1 MEAPPLSDAQKAY
14 IDMHWEIDLKELVRA
29 VFSNPGLTLRTPEAK
44 AVRQYLSSTGKKAIE
59 PVNTEL
65 ELSEDQKTYVKN
77 NIESSTGPI
86 EMARTLF
93 TNPKLGVN
101 SRETQAVTAFCRE
114 IDPTYRKNDEL
125 VENME
130 YEPPKSTTVLMGMVN
145 LYAINPRQDG
155 KAMLDSSKLTVKD
168 TKGLQSLIAHMRTPL
183 FRVEANK
190 YIKRIDREVFESQ
203 FIANCWGK
211 TDLSAEHVLQYIQLC
226 GLTVKH
232 NQLDRMAQKLDD
244 RIEPALDDPTQRLNM
259 AEVETLNAMREKIV
273 ATMKHITTLIKTL
286 TGERAKIASDRAA
299 SSASMHQLVEA
310 WKNEDDRKRI
320 LQLAE
325 RKKKDLRV
333 EVERLSDMDALKA
346 EIYGLSKDDILR

>member
-1 MEAPPLSDAQKAY
+1 MEIPQLSDAQKTY
-14 IDMHWEIDLKELVRA
+14 IDSNWQSDLKELVRV
-29 VFSNPGLTLRTPEAK
+29 VFANPGLTLRAPEAK
-44 AVRQYLSSTGKKAIE
+44 AVRQYLSATGKKAVE
-59 PVNTEL
+59 PTNTEF
-65 ELSEDQKTYVKN
+65 ELSADHREFVKN
-77 NIESSTGPI
+77 NIVNSSGPV

-93 TNPKLGVN
+93 SNVKLGVN
-101 SRETQAVTAFCRE
+101 SRETQAVAAFCRE
-114 IDPTYRKNDEL
+114 IDPNYRKNDEL
-125 VENME
+125 VEILE
-130 YEPPKSTTVLMGMVN
+130 YEAPKSTTVLMGMVN
-145 LYAINPRQDG
+145 QYAINPRQDG
-155 KAMLDSSKLTVKD
+155 KAMLDSAKLTVKD
-168 TKGLQSLIAHMRTPL
+168 TKALQSLLAHMRTPL

-190 YIKRIDREVFESQ
+190 YIKKIDREVFESQ

-226 GLTVKH
+226 SLTVKQ

-244 RIEPALDDPTQRLNM
+244 RLEPTLDDASQPLKM

-273 ATMKHITTLIKTL
+273 ATMKQITSLIKTL
-286 TGERAKIASDRAA
+286 SGERAKIAMDRAA

-320 LQLAE
+320 LLLAE
-325 RKKKDLRV
+325 KKKKDLKV